1 MKSFYKIWTN
11 SNDIYNKC
19 KCCTML
25 SSFIVWVTIFFAML
39 FPVFGLGLA
48 FFAMCFL
55 CIGFKKNV
63 LDCVQGKQIKVE
75 DVFNY
80 FKKSLTCF
88 CLKVC
93 SLFLVFLWSLLLIIP
108 GIVAGLNYSFAP
120 FIFAE
125 NSNIGAIECL
135 DQSKKMVYGKR
146 GELFL
151 IFLTE
156 FLLIVFFVLFFSCLL
171 IILEFL
177 IIIPL
182 WLKILIPIFITTVIF
197 LIFVQPYFE
206 ILIANMYIDAKNAE
220 KKISKQKSAKSVS
233 KV

>member
-1 MKSFYKIWTN
+1 MCSSWSGKSALFLNISKT
-11 SNDIYNKC
+11 SC
-19 KCCTML
+19 
-25 SSFIVWVTIFFAML
+25 SSFFEAR
-39 FPVFGLGLA
+39 
-48 FFAMCFL
+48 
-55 CIGFKKNV
+55 
-63 LDCVQGKQIKVE
+63 QI
-75 DVFNY
+75 
-80 FKKSLTCF
+80 T
-88 CLKVC
+88 
-93 SLFLVFLWSLLLIIP
+93 LVFAKSILAIAFTQYP
-108 GIVAGLNYSFAP
+108 K
-120 FIFAE
+120 IFAE